1 MPLRFHNGQGSPMS
15 ISTTI
20 STSLAGVQAGMNRTA
35 IAGSRISMNAND
47 ASALARNM
55 VEQMEDAHQV
65 KMSANVIKTADE
77 MLGAIIDVR
86 A

>member
-1 MPLRFHNGQGSPMS
+1 MPHGFHNGQDFPMS

-20 STSLAGVQAGMNRTA
+20 STSLAGVQAGINRTA
-35 IAGSRISMNAND
+35 IAGSRISMNASD
-47 ASALARNM
+47 VSAFAKNM
-55 VEQMEDAHQV
+55 VEQMEGAHQV
-65 KMSANVIKTADE
+65 KMSANVIKAADE